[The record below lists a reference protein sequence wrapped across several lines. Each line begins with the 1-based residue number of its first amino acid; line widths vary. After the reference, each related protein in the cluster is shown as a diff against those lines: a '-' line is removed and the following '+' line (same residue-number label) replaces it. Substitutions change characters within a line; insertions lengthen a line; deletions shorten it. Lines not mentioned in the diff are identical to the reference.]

1 MMQES
6 LPKKKNKKIK
16 KAEIRKRKKR
26 VKIYWPFLFLEYY
39 F

>member
-16 KAEIRKRKKR
+16 KAEIRKRRLKIKIWLILKKMM
-26 VKIYWPFLFLEYY
+26 I
-39 F
+39 

>member
-1 MMQES
+1 MQES

-16 KAEIRKRKKR
+16 KAEIRKRKKM
-26 VKIYWPFLFLEYY
+26 KIYWPFLFLKYY